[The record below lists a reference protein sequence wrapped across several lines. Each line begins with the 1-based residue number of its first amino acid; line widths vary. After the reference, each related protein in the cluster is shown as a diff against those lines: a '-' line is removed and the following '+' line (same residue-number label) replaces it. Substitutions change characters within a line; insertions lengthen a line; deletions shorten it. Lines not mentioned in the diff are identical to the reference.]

1 MSAQRRSWLRL
12 GILAELVARSNNK
25 LGRTALMKL
34 AFLLQTVKGLPLGY
48 NFRLYTY
55 GPFDGD
61 VLDDLG
67 QAEAMRA
74 VESSLVAFPGGYGY
88 EFSPG
93 PESERIRSMAGP
105 EIQGY
110 RDDLSWVL
118 GEFGSRSA
126 ADLELLST
134 IVYADRESLGH
145 RQGISADELCRQ
157 VREIKPR
164 FSEEYVETS
173 IRLLRDRG
181 ILRSLGATAA
191 PGRSGSRG

>member
-1 MSAQRRSWLRL
+1 
-12 GILAELVARSNNK
+12 
-25 LGRTALMKL
+25 ALMKL
-34 AFLLQTVKGLPLGY
+34 AFLLQTVRGVPLGY

-55 GPFDGD
+55 GPYDGD

-74 VESSLVAFPGGYGY
+74 VESNLVAFPGGYGY
-88 EFSPG
+88 EFSPR
-93 PESERIRSMAGP
+93 PESERIPGMARP

-110 RDDLSWVL
+110 RDDLAWVL

-134 IVYADRESLGH
+134 IVYADRESLGRH
-145 RQGISADELCRQ
+145 QSVSADELSRQ

-164 FSEEYVETS
+164 FPEEYVKAS
-173 IRLLRDRG
+173 IRLLRERG
-181 ILRSLGATAA
+181 ILGSLGA
-191 PGRSGSRG
+191 

>member
-12 GILAELVARSNNK
+12 GILAELVARSNTK

-34 AFLLQTVKGLPLGY
+34 AFLLQAVRGVPLGY
-48 NFRLYTY
+48 SFRLYTY
-55 GPFDGD
+55 GPYDGD

-74 VESSLVAFPGGYGY
+74 VASSLVAFAGVYGY

-93 PESERIRSMAGP
+93 PESDRVRSMAEP

-118 GEFGSRSA
+118 GEFGSRTA
-126 ADLELLST
+126 AELELLST
-134 IVYADRESLGH
+134 IVYADRESLGRH
-145 RQGISADELCRQ
+145 QSVSADELCRQ

-164 FSEEYVETS
+164 FPDEYVKAS
-173 IRLLRDRG
+173 IQLLRDRG
-181 ILRSLGATAA
+181 ILQSLGATAA
-191 PGRSGSRG
+191 PGRSG